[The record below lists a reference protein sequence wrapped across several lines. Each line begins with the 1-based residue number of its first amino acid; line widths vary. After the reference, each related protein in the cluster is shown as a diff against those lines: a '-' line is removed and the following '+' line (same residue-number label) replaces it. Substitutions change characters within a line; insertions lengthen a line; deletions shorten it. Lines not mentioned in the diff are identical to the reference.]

1 MKKIERRALLCLAL
15 AGVLALGMVVFLVL
29 FAVNGSGWAAAPFNR
44 HLYNSDGALASG
56 TVLDRD
62 GEVLST
68 VDEEGNRVY
77 SDSRTTRMATLH
89 VVGDLYGNVGT
100 ADRLR
105 QAADGLHPAG
115 RRLRR
120 HRGERRLPDH

>member
-1 MKKIERRALLCLAL
+1 
-15 AGVLALGMVVFLVL
+15 MVVFLVL

-77 SDSRTTRMATLH
+77 SDSRNPGWPPSTWWAICTATW
-89 VVGDLYGNVGT
+89 
-100 ADRLR
+100 A
-105 QAADGLHPAG
+105 PG
-115 RRLRR
+115 R
-120 HRGERRLPDH
+120 

>member
-1 MKKIERRALLCLAL
+1 MAPAKGQFQQSETLPVGILLAL
-15 AGVLALGMVVFLVL
+15 SGGYMDAYTYLFRDHVFANAQTGNLVL

-68 VDEEGNRVY
+68 F
-77 SDSRTTRMATLH
+77 SSTIPSKFLSCSRF
-89 VVGDLYGNVGT
+89 
-100 ADRLR
+100 
-105 QAADGLHPAG
+105 
-115 RRLRR
+115 
-120 HRGERRLPDH
+120 